1 MNKEKQPKLPEKLEI
16 KENLGGTLIMFK
28 IYLDDIED
36 IVKTLNRYDVD
47 DVIIRIKGQR
57 TLEFRDISKVAEL
70 VKEDFNEIER
80 IEIVAESIKFKLGVY
95 DKLTGLSITIEDV
108 NFKYREMYYEV
119 MRIVTRNNSKISI
132 IKYKLIIFLLNKLNN
147 KIINQYKEEY
157 KEKRKKKIKE
167 VITLVGVITGI
178 VTGIISVIVLKL

>member
-16 KENLGGTLIMFK
+16 KENLGGTLLVYK
-28 IYLDDIED
+28 IYLNDIVD
-36 IVKTLNRYDVD
+36 VVKTLNSNGID
-47 DVIIRIKGQR
+47 DVRIRVKGER
-57 TLEFRDISKVAEL
+57 KLEIDSIEKIEEL
-70 VKEDFNEIER
+70 MVEDFDEIEQ
-80 IEIVAESIKFKLGVY
+80 IEITADSVKFRLGVY
-95 DKLTGLSITIEDV
+95 NKCTGLSITIEDV

-119 MRIVTRNNSKISI
+119 MRIVTRNNSEISI